1 MDSTT
6 GSPDVMIGANYTLPN
21 FESVSRFSTSSSVVN
36 ARLVVIIA
44 ADHVL
49 QNRLILSIDELDVFV
64 SHSCVAPPVLTDG
77 SSAQVLII
85 DFDLEGSFELL
96 SEVRSL
102 PRSAVIGLT
111 DSPVVSQALR
121 ELGIQMVFGKEVTP
135 DVLLEAVRVCL
146 NPRPSTTEPSDTQIL
161 IVDDERE
168 IRDLV
173 SVVLG
178 NRGYQT
184 LKAGD
189 GETALQ
195 LVEENPRIALVL
207 LDVRLPGCDGMTVL
221 TQIRE
226 KHPDM
231 AIVMITGLV
240 NRELAQESIRSGA
253 FDYVVKPLD
262 FSRIPDTVRA
272 ALSHR
277 DYLHR
282 AWWKPLLG

>member
-1 MDSTT
+1 M
-6 GSPDVMIGANYTLPN
+6 
-21 FESVSRFSTSSSVVN
+21 N
-36 ARLVVIIA
+36 ARLIVIIA

-49 QNRLILSIDELDVFV
+49 QNRLILSLDELDVFV

-77 SSAQVLII
+77 SSSQVLIV

-102 PRSAVIGLT
+102 PRTSIIGLT

-121 ELGIQMVFGKEVTP
+121 ELGVQMIFGREVSP
-135 DVLLEAVRVCL
+135 DVLLEGVRAGL
-146 NPRPSTTEPSDTQIL
+146 EPRPSTAEPSDTQIL
-161 IVDDERE
+161 IVDDEAE
-168 IRDLV
+168 IRDIV

-178 NRGYQT
+178 KRGYQI
-184 LKAGD
+184 LKTGD
-189 GETALQ
+189 GESALQ
-195 LVEENPRIALVL
+195 LLEKNPSIALVL
-207 LDVRLPGCDGMTVL
+207 LDIRLPDRDGMTVL
-221 TQIRE
+221 SQIRE

-231 AIVMITGLV
+231 AVVMITGLV

-262 FSRIPDTVRA
+262 VSRIPDMVKA
-272 ALSHR
+272 ALNHR
-277 DYLHR
+277 DYLQR

>member
-1 MDSTT
+1 
-6 GSPDVMIGANYTLPN
+6 
-21 FESVSRFSTSSSVVN
+21 VN
-36 ARLVVIIA
+36 ARLIVIIS

-49 QNRLILSIDELDVFV
+49 QNRLILSLDELDVFV

-77 SSAQVLII
+77 SSSQVLIV
-85 DFDLEGSFELL
+85 DFDLEGSFEML
-96 SEVRSL
+96 SDVRSL
-102 PRSAVIGLT
+102 PRTGIIGLT

-121 ELGIQMVFGKEVTP
+121 ELGLQLIFGREVTP
-135 DVLLEAVRVCL
+135 DVLLDAVRVCL
-146 NPRPSTTEPSDTQIL
+146 DPRPSTTEPSDIQIL
-161 IVDDERE
+161 IVDDETE

-178 NRGYQT
+178 KRGYQI
-184 LKAGD
+184 LKTGD
-189 GETALQ
+189 GESALQ
-195 LVEENPRIALVL
+195 LVEENPSIALVL
-207 LDVRLPGCDGMTVL
+207 LDIRLPGCDGMTVL

-231 AIVMITGLV
+231 AVVMITGLL

-262 FSRIPDTVRA
+262 VSRIPDMVRV